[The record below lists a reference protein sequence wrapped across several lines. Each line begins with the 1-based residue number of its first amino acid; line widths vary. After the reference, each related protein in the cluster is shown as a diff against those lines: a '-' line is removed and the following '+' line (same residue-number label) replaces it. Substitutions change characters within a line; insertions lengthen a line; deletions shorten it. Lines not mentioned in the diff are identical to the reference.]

1 MRCRVLDILR
11 FPHASRAVR
20 RIARFPR
27 FDKRFEHR
35 RNREMNDGAAHARL
49 QRCGS
54 MNNGGM
60 TVLSIPYRE
69 PAAAFMAFAE
79 DRHAALL
86 GGSGGLAGDC
96 VSLVAANPVEV
107 IEAVPPG
114 RQAGHDP
121 FEALEEVWQRH
132 RRSGNGLPFIGA
144 LIGYL
149 GYELGG
155 YLEKLPPPKSDYIRV
170 PAMSFA
176 AYDTAALFDR
186 RRRTAAVI
194 GPDEAKAARFA
205 ARLTAAPMELPP
217 PAPVPSLTWRAEQS
231 REEAE
236 AGIARIIDYICAG
249 DVYQV
254 NYTQRFVARRPAGLS
269 DFDLFRRLAAISP
282 APYSAFLRCGD
293 VSILSASPERFVA
306 LDGEGLVTAEPIKGT
321 RRRDGDPAR
330 DARLARELQE
340 SVKDNAENLMIVDL
354 MRNDLS
360 RICEPHSVDVPHLNR
375 LQSFSH
381 VHHLVST
388 VTGRLQ
394 AGASPIDVLR
404 ATFPGGSI
412 TGAPKIRAMEIIREL
427 EPFPRGAY
435 CGAYGWIGFDGRAD
449 LAMTIRT
456 LTVTPEWVM
465 AQAGGGIVADST
477 PVAEYEESLVKV
489 APLLRAGL
497 GEAEDED
504 LAERQAMR

>member
-1 MRCRVLDILR
+1 MNGGSV
-11 FPHASRAVR
+11 HA
-20 RIARFPR
+20 P
-27 FDKRFEHR
+27 
-35 RNREMNDGAAHARL
+35 L

-54 MNNGGM
+54 MDEGGM

-79 DRHAALL
+79 DTHAALL
-86 GGSGGLAGDC
+86 GCSGGLEGDC
-96 VSLVAANPVEV
+96 VSLVAADPVEV

-114 RQAGHDP
+114 RKAALDP
-121 FEALEEVWQRH
+121 FEALEEVWRRH
-132 RRSGNGLPFIGA
+132 RCGGGGLPFCGA

-155 YLEKLPPPKSDYIRV
+155 SLEKLPPPKADYIRV
-170 PAMSFA
+170 PAMFFA

-186 RRRTAAVI
+186 RHRTAVVI

-205 ARLTAAPMELPP
+205 ARLGAAPMELPP
-217 PAPVPSLTWRAEQS
+217 PAPTPSLTWRAEQS

-236 AGIARIIDYICAG
+236 AGIARIIDYIGAG

-254 NYTQRFVARRPAGLS
+254 NYTQRFAAQRPAGLS

-293 VSILSASPERFVA
+293 VSILSASPERFMA

-321 RRRDGDPAR
+321 RRRDSDPAR

-340 SVKDNAENLMIVDL
+340 SAKDNAENLMIVDL

-375 LQSFSH
+375 LRSFAH

-388 VTGRLQ
+388 VTGRVR

-456 LTVTPEWVM
+456 LTVTPEWVL

-477 PVAEYEESLVKV
+477 PAAEYEESLLKV
-489 APLLRAGL
+489 APLLRAGC
-497 GEAEDED
+497 GEAEDEG
-504 LAERQAMR
+504 LAERRAVR